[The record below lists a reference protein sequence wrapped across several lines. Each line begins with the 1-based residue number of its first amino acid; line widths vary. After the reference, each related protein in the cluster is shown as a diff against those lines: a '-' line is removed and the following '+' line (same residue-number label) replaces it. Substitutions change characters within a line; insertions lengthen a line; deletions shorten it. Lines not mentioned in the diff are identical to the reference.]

1 MLLQVHFS
9 DDNVSVL
16 HFDLS
21 GPADTPFEGGS
32 FRIKLQLP
40 SDYPNS
46 APKGW
51 FQTKIFHP
59 NVNFKT
65 GEICVSTLKK
75 DWSKTLGLKH
85 VLVVIRCLLI
95 EPNPESA
102 LNEEAGKLLL
112 ENYAD
117 YFARAK
123 MMTKVHAKAAAIG
136 SSSVDVASVDV
147 LTPSATINTHTH
159 SNNNSPTP
167 IDALSKEPNTA
178 IAIATATPATLL
190 PAVTGEEENSNIA
203 NVSSGSV
210 GLSQPTAAAKK
221 PLTASAALN
230 APNASGTAAV
240 AKASVSAAAAAAEAK
255 AKALK
260 KKSLK
265 RL

>member
-1 MLLQVHFS
+1 MSRRIRQLCSQSMLNTGDSRPAPSHTPFTTLFLSPSFPSIQVHFS
-9 DDNVSVL
+9 DENVSTL
-16 HFDLS
+16 HFDLV
-21 GPADTPFEGGS
+21 GPVDTPFEGGL
-32 FRIKLQLP
+32 FRIKLSLP

-51 FQTKIFHP
+51 FLTKIFHP

-75 DWSKTLGLKH
+75 DWSKTTGLKH

-102 LNEEAGKLLL
+102 LNEDAGKLLL

-123 MMTKVHAKAAAIG
+123 MMTKVHAKPTAGASETATEQ
-136 SSSVDVASVDV
+136 DTAVA
-147 LTPSATINTHTH
+147 
-159 SNNNSPTP
+159 
-167 IDALSKEPNTA
+167 
-178 IAIATATPATLL
+178 ATAPIA
-190 PAVTGEEENSNIA
+190 GEEENNTLQ
-203 NVSSGSV
+203 NV
-210 GLSQPTAAAKK
+210 AAAPVASVAAPAVKK
-221 PLTASAALN
+221 PLSVSSAGNAATAA
-230 APNASGTAAV
+230 TAAV
-240 AKASVSAAAAAAEAK
+240 TKPAAASAAAAAAEK